1 MEDLNI
7 DILDEDDWGDP
18 FSEVIEKI
26 RKAVCAEDRI
36 LKELKQ
42 CGFDSDYIREHRS
55 EFVIWV
61 QHHGDLVGE
70 TLTQKIFHREG
81 IELRLLFIVRSR
93 TCFTDPNFISIQT
106 EVEHHGECLEM
117 GQMREVLYFSRG
129 IFSRKRKSNSK

>member
-117 GQMREVLYFSRG
+117 
-129 IFSRKRKSNSK
+129 